1 MRLIDKDAL
10 LKGLGVTSEWCEQCE
25 LGDGYGYCTR
35 DSDFT
40 DACDAICTAPTIE
53 ERKTGKWV
61 GIQAY
66 CDHMNE
72 ITVGSRF
79 IPSGMVCGVY
89 CNQCWERNSEK
100 KNFCPNCGAKME
112 GEQP

>member
-1 MRLIDKDAL
+1 MSRLIDLDAIPENAYWCRDAL
-10 LKGLGVTSEWCEQCE
+10 AEAL
-25 LGDGYGYCTR
+25 
-35 DSDFT
+35 T
-40 DACDAICTAPTIE
+40 DAPTVE

-100 KNFCPNCGAKME
+100 KNFCPNCGASMME